1 MPSRPTDLQKVYVE
15 ELFFLGQSLRICPRE
30 GERRALIWVCTRGDK
45 HAGHTWMGRY
55 PGALVNTS
63 EHTEKDKHAQA
74 ELYT

>member
-30 GERRALIWVCTRGDK
+30 GERRALTGVHSCDK
-45 HAGHTWMGRY
+45 HASHTWMGRH